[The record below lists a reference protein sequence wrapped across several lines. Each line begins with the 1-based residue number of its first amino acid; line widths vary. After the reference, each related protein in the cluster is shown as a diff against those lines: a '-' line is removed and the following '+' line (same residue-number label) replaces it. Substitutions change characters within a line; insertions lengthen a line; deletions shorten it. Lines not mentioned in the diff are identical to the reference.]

1 MRILAID
8 PGTRVLGYCVLDGD
22 SRSQEFVA
30 GGDIKV
36 ARENKQLGLLSIL
49 ESILEL
55 VRDYSPDIL
64 VVESPFYGKNVKTLI
79 RLGEARGA
87 IIIAATLTGLDVSE
101 VSPAE
106 AKLALTGNGNATK
119 EQVAYMIKQLL
130 SPPQELSTDASDAAA
145 LGVAFF
151 HRMALEEVE

>member
-1 MRILAID
+1 
-8 PGTRVLGYCVLDGD
+8 
-22 SRSQEFVA
+22 
-30 GGDIKV
+30 
-36 ARENKQLGLLSIL
+36 
-49 ESILEL
+49 
-55 VRDYSPDIL
+55 
-64 VVESPFYGKNVKTLI
+64 
-79 RLGEARGA
+79 
-87 IIIAATLTGLDVSE
+87 IIAAALTGLDVSE

-130 SPPQELSTDASDAAA
+130 SPPHELSTDASDAAA